1 MDDYVPKPFKFEMLK
16 EKVLTAVEAMP
27 LPATHDTLPK
37 FNSTVPPIHSAA
49 SVTQA
54 PKLASATQTI
64 VPEEP
69 KEELIPSK
77 SEKILLVEDNR
88 VNQKVASVMLKKAGY
103 AFEIADNGQIAVDMY
118 QSDSSFDVILM
129 DCMMPVMDGFTATKE
144 IREHE
149 KNLGLTKTPIIAL
162 TASVIDDDIQ
172 KCFDSGMDGYVAKPV
187 RKEKLFHQI
196 ESATC

>member
-1 MDDYVPKPFKFEMLK
+1 ML
-16 EKVLTAVEAMP
+16 T
-27 LPATHDTLPK
+27 
-37 FNSTVPPIHSAA
+37 
-49 SVTQA
+49 
-54 PKLASATQTI
+54 
-64 VPEEP
+64 
-69 KEELIPSK
+69 
-77 SEKILLVEDNR
+77 
-88 VNQKVASVMLKKAGY
+88 KAGY

-118 QSDSSFDVILM
+118 QNDSSFDIILM

-149 KNLGLTKTPIIAL
+149 KNLGLSKTPIIAL